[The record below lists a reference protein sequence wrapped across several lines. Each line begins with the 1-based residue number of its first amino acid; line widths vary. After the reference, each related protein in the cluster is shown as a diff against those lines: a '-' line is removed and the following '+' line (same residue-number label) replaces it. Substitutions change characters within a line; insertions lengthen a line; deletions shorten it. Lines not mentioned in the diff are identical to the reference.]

1 MANVLTGLTNDIYKA
16 ADRVGRELVG
26 VLPSMTINADGSE
39 RAAIGQDI
47 ASSFTRQATAVDNVP
62 SMTIP
67 EGTDQTVDKK
77 TGQITKSR
85 SVQIP
90 WNGEQTRFING
101 GPGYETVYG
110 DQIAQAMRTLVNEQ
124 EVDAATAVYQGASR
138 AIGTAGTTPFASNLN
153 LMNEARKELVD
164 NGCPD
169 DGQWSFVMNT
179 SAGLNMRNLTNLLN
193 VNEAGDSSMLRNGVL
208 GDISRFMIRES
219 AGIVDHT
226 KGDGTSYQTAA
237 ALAVGDSAVTADT
250 GSGTLLAGDV
260 LTFAAD
266 SDNKYVAN
274 TALAAGAFTLGTP
287 GARVAIADNNAIT
300 IGNNYAANLAFHRS
314 AAEFF
319 VRPPAMPEGGDSA
332 VDAMVVQDPFSGMVF
347 EIRVYK
353 GFQKAMITVG
363 AAWGAKAWKPDNI
376 IVAMG

>member
-16 ADRVGRELVG
+16 ADIVGREAIG
-26 VLPSMTINADGSE
+26 VLPSMTINANGSE
-39 RAAIGQDI
+39 RAAVGQNI
-47 ASSFTRQATAVDNVP
+47 SSSFTRASTAVDNVA

-67 EGTDQTVDKK
+67 EGTAQTVDKK
-77 TGQITKSR
+77 SGQITKSR
-85 SVQIP
+85 SVQIE

-110 DQIAQAMRTLVNEQ
+110 DQIAQAMRTLANEQ

-226 KGDGTSYQTAA
+226 KGTGTSYQTAA
-237 ALAVGDSAVTADT
+237 ALAVGDTAVTADT

-266 SDNKYVAN
+266 SNNNYVAN
-274 TALAAGAFTLGTP
+274 TALSAGAFTLGSP
-287 GARVAIADNNAIT
+287 GAKVVVADNNAIT
-300 IGNNYAANLAFHRS
+300 IGNDYSANLAFHRS

-319 VRPPAMPEGGDSA
+319 IRAPAMPEGGDAA
-332 VDAMVVQDPFSGMVF
+332 VDAMIVQDPFSGMVF

-353 GFQKAMITVG
+353 GFHKAMITVG
-363 AAWGAKAWKPDNI
+363 AAWGVKAWKPDNI